1 MKIRSDNA
9 KENSKIID
17 HYYFEIYIGY
27 DIREAD
33 TFYAVKEQLSLML
46 NMMMVTTTMIIS
58 MI

>member
-1 MKIRSDNA
+1 MKIRSNNA

-17 HYYFEIYIGY
+17 HYYFEIHMGY
-27 DIREAD
+27 DIREPD
-33 TFYAVKEQLSLML
+33 TFMLVKEQLSLML